1 MNRADGILLVNLG
14 TPEAATPEAV
24 RRYLAEFLS
33 DPRVVELPR
42 LLWLPILHGLVLRLR
57 PARSAQKYAAVW
69 TPQGSPLAVHTEQQA
84 EQLAARLASVPGA
97 AGVRVGHAMRYG
109 TPRIADVV
117 AKLAAEGCKT
127 LRVLPLYPQYARS
140 TTLSV
145 RDVLQ
150 ALRLDGRTRVPALE
164 MVEDFHLHPAYI
176 AALAAGVRRHW
187 AAHGPG
193 EILLMSFHGLP
204 QRAVDLGDPYARQC
218 RETAQALADKLGLG
232 AHRWRLTFQSRFGPA
247 RWLQPYTEPT
257 LAALA
262 RGGVRRVDVVCPGFV
277 SDCLETLEEI
287 ALGARDTFIAA
298 GGETFHLIPCLN
310 EAPEWIA
317 ALEDVALTG
326 DCRDRDAGA
335 PPPRPF

>member
-204 QRAVDLGDPYARQC
+204 QRAVQRGDPYERQC
-218 RETAQALADKLGLG
+218 HATARRLAQALELDAS
-232 AHRWRLTFQSRFGPA
+232 RTRVTFQSRFGPA
-247 RWLQPYTEPT
+247 KWLEPYTEPT
-257 LAALA
+257 LQELA
-262 RGGVRRVDVVCPGFV
+262 RGGVRRVDVITPGFV

-287 ALGARDTFIAA
+287 GLGARETFLEA
-298 GGETFHLIPCLN
+298 GGQEFHLLPCLN
-310 EAPEWIA
+310 ESPEWIVA
-317 ALEDVALTG
+317 LAQIALEHPA
-326 DCRDRDAGA
+326 
-335 PPPRPF
+335 RPV